1 MGYLGTKTINVSS
14 KKEELEDEVNAK
26 REGSK
31 GAAYIPTIWCVNE
44 EIESMHQGESM
55 DGSRVRILTLV
66 THQKWLATHR
76 GNTPSKKIWVEENE
90 KALEDIKLK

>member
-1 MGYLGTKTINVSS
+1 MSS
-14 KKEELEDEVNAK
+14 KKGELEAAVNEK

-31 GAAYIPTIWCVNE
+31 GAAYIPTIWCVDE
-44 EIESMHQGESM
+44 EIKSMHQRETM
-55 DGSRVRILTLV
+55 DGSRVWTLMLV